1 MDANQQQRLD
11 TLLTD
16 GYDFRFGDYL
26 SKGFELFQKNAGNF
40 ILFGLVAGIIVL
52 FSFIIP
58 ILGWIAAIFF
68 LIPALTAGAY
78 IVAHRLDGGEQTE
91 FRDFFKGFDYAG
103 TLAAATFMIALTI
116 GLSLIPYFFVAGGLE
131 TVRLLSEIL
140 NDPQAIDQLEDLPK
154 APFWAVLLYAPAIY
168 FSVGYSWTHH
178 FIIFYQLGAWEAMEM
193 SRQIIT
199 KAWIQMFL
207 YVIVLNFIASVGI
220 IALFIGILVTY
231 PIMLC
236 ALYAAFA
243 EVTGLRED
251 ETRDNIEEH
260 LVG

>member
-1 MDANQQQRLD
+1 MNANQQQRLNA
-11 TLLTD
+11 LLAD

-40 ILFGLVAGIIVL
+40 IAFGVVAGIITVFAL
-52 FSFIIP
+52 IIP

-68 LIPALTAGAY
+68 LIPALTAGIY
-78 IVAHRLDGGEQTE
+78 IVAHRLDRGEQVE
-91 FRDFFKGFDYAG
+91 FRDLFKGFDYAG
-103 TLAAATFMIALTI
+103 NLAAATFMVALTI

-131 TVRLLSEIL
+131 TASLLSEII
-140 NDPQAIDQLEDLPK
+140 NNPQAIERLEDLPK

-168 FSVGYSWTHH
+168 LSVSYSWTLH
-178 FIIFYQLGAWEAMEM
+178 FIVFYQLGAWEAMEM
-193 SRQIIT
+193 SRQIIA

-220 IALFIGILVTY
+220 LALFVGILVTY

-236 ALYAAFA
+236 AQYAAFA
-243 EVTGLRED
+243 EVTGLLED
-251 ETRDNIEEH
+251 EDEGGIMEH